1 MAPVETGDLVR
12 ELRTARG
19 WSQGRLAAEVNEACG
34 TALTREY
41 VSGWERGKVR
51 PGPFYL
57 RALAEVFDVPRAA
70 LDAGRA
76 GGRAG
81 VRAGGA
87 AGGRAPAAT
96 AAALAPAVTSDLL
109 GLGFAARLGGGP
121 SADDWEARL
130 AAYGTD
136 YMSSPAAD
144 LQRRVAEDL
153 VVVQQQLDE
162 PAMWSAA
169 ARLMTMY
176 ATTFSRQECARSI
189 HWFRTAAE
197 AADRSGDVGV
207 RVWVRGRGAL
217 ALGYGGTA
225 TGLADLLADQAL
237 ALTDKP
243 SVGLLHAALGKA
255 YAAALRGDREAALR
269 LADRAR
275 RIFDA
280 AYDPS
285 AQLSDYSIP
294 AWRMNG
300 FLSLLSARLGDE
312 KQATKARE
320 EALCELPERLPR
332 FVTHLELHKGLTL
345 VRSGDREGG
354 LECARAALDALPEER
369 WCGTLQMLMAEIAA

>member
-19 WSQGRLAAEVNEACG
+19 WSQGRLAAEVNAACG

-57 RALAEVFDVPRAA
+57 RALAGVFDVPQAA
-70 LDAGRA
+70 FDAGRA
-76 GGRAG
+76 HG
-81 VRAGGA
+81 RAGGA
-87 AGGRAPAAT
+87 AAAT
-96 AAALAPAVTSDLL
+96 TAALAPSVTSDLL
-109 GLGFAARLGGGP
+109 GLGFAARLRGGP

-130 AAYGTD
+130 DAYGTD

-153 VVVQQQLDE
+153 VVVQQQLDA

-169 ARLMTMY
+169 ARLMTVY
-176 ATTFSRQECARSI
+176 ATTFPRQESARSI
-189 HWFRTAAE
+189 QWFRTAAE

-243 SVGLLHAALGKA
+243 SVGLLHATLGKA
-255 YAAALRGDREAALR
+255 YAAALRGDRPAALL

-285 AQLSDYSIP
+285 ARLSDYSIP

-312 KQATKARE
+312 KQSAKARE
-320 EALCELPERLPR
+320 AALCELPERLPR

-345 VRSGDREGG
+345 VRAGDREGG
-354 LECARAALDALPEER
+354 LACARAALDALPQER